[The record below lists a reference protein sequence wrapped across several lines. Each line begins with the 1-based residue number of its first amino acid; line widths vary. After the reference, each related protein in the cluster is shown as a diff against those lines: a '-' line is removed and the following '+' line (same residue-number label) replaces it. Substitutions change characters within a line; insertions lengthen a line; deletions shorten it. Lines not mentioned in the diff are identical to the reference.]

1 MRKRGSSFR
10 GGAHTVKIWFKRI
23 GLVLALP
30 LLLIIGAILYVALKL
45 AFYEQVDDKA
55 HLAAK
60 TAYLKSIAATA
71 PQRSRAGRPNVVIL
85 FYDDLGFGDLGFTGS
100 KAIKTPN
107 IDALANE
114 GVQMGNFH
122 ASAPVCSPSRAA
134 MLTGRLPPHA
144 GLPAVVFPTDSMMR
158 LVNIMPGHNIRI
170 PAEEITIADVLKADG
185 YRTGMIGKWH
195 IGDRAPSLPNNMGFE
210 SFYGAHYSNDMTPF
224 ALYRNDKLEVKAPA
238 DQTKLDALY
247 TGEAVRFV
255 QESATGDKPFL
266 LYFAHNF
273 PHEPLHA
280 PGHMMGRS
288 AGGLYGDVVEGLD
301 QGVGEIVA
309 ALKASGAYDNTII
322 ILTSDNGP
330 WYEGSPGPNR
340 GRKGQAFEGGVH
352 VPFFIHWPKGIA
364 GGRSLNSIAMGTDLF
379 PTLLDW
385 LTIPAPTDRAIDGK
399 SLAPLLSGKA
409 KATHDF
415 VYFYVGNKLMAVSD
429 GRFKYHTRQPMV
441 YVVGNQIYAPVTQK
455 GPWLF
460 DLSVDGDESYDV
472 SMKYPDQTKRLKAAL
487 DKQADEDAE
496 NLRAWK

>member
-1 MRKRGSSFR
+1 M
-10 GGAHTVKIWFKRI
+10 KIWFKRL
-23 GLVLALP
+23 GLVFALP
-30 LLLIIGAILYVALKL
+30 LLLMIGAILYVALKL
-45 AFYEQVDDKA
+45 AFFNQVDDKN

-60 TAYLKSIAATA
+60 NAYLKEVVSTA
-71 PQRSRAGRPNVVIL
+71 PARPRTGRPNVLIL

-100 KAIKTPN
+100 KAIKTFN
-107 IDALANE
+107 IDALAKD

-122 ASAPVCSPSRAA
+122 AAAPVCSPSRAA

-144 GLPAVVFPTDSMMR
+144 GLPSVVFPSDSMMR

-210 SFYGAHYSNDMTPF
+210 SFYGARYSNDMKPF

-238 DQTKLDALY
+238 DQTNLDALY
-247 TGEAVRFV
+247 TGEAVRFIRG
-255 QESATGDKPFL
+255 SAKSDKPFL

-273 PHEPLHA
+273 PHEPLNA
-280 PGHMMGRS
+280 PGHMTGKS
-288 AGGLYGDVVEGLD
+288 AGGLYGDVIEGLD
-301 QGVGEIVA
+301 RGVGEIVT
-309 ALKASGAYDNTII
+309 ALKQSGAYDNTII

-352 VPFFIHWPKGIA
+352 VPFFIHWPKGLS
-364 GGRSLNSIAMGTDLF
+364 GGRSVDSIAMGTDLF

-385 LTIPAPTDRAIDGK
+385 LTIPTPQDRAIDGK
-399 SLAPLLSGKA
+399 SLVPLLTGKTGSA
-409 KATHDF
+409 HDI
-415 VYFYVGNKLMAVSD
+415 VYFYVGNKLIAVSD
-429 GRFKYHTRQPMV
+429 GRFKYHTRQPIV
-441 YVVGNQIYAPVTQK
+441 YVVGNQLFAPASHK

-472 SMKYPDQTKRLKAAL
+472 SMKYPDQAKRLKAAL
-487 DKQADEDAE
+487 DKRASEDAR